1 MWLDLKYVY
10 KNGEQYLKHT
20 PQFIS
25 HGTDQVIR
33 RKYLTVAARSWTQ
46 VTCRS
51 QPIRDE
57 YYCVST
63 NLRSVLLGVNQS
75 EMSIVLYQPIRE
87 QYCFVSTNQ
96 KLVSTCRSSV
106 RGQGATVSIET
117 RPVEQVVTHQPHTVL

>member
-1 MWLDLKYVY
+1 M
-10 KNGEQYLKHT
+10 
-20 PQFIS
+20 
-25 HGTDQVIR
+25 
-33 RKYLTVAARSWTQ
+33 TVAARSWAQ

-96 KLVSTCRSSV
+96 RTVLVCINQSEASIYLQEQC
-106 RGQGATVSIET
+106 QGAGSDSEHRDTTSGTSGSTPASHSPLMPGVLETMLLGCFMFGSIDE
-117 RPVEQVVTHQPHTVL
+117 